1 MSICNLEEAQN
12 LLNMT
17 DNVVVASPPYTPLRR
32 TPRFALQQY
41 RIILSILLASYRNDW
56 IIHIFAG
63 IVLPVGLI
71 IFVKAVGGA
80 MTHQAAIFL
89 LGGNM
94 AMSIAFA
101 PTAFLISKLSSARES
116 QEFHYWIAL
125 PIPKIVLVLA
135 IISVALL
142 FAIPG
147 ILGSYLLGTL
157 FLGLSFSGGW
167 LLVLLVPL
175 SVLPLAG
182 LGAFIGSLVG
192 KAQVANVITNFMIVF
207 IGFLSPMMIPSS
219 VLPLPLR
226 IVSWFVPTTYI
237 ADAFRYAL
245 AGQIGIQLVI
255 DIGLLILFSASCLSL
270 ANWKLEW
277 RIV

>member
-1 MSICNLEEAQN
+1 MSSLFNLQALENRAT
-12 LLNMT
+12 L
-17 DNVVVASPPYTPLRR
+17 ARPPYARSQR
-32 TPRFALQQY
+32 TPGFLLRQY
-41 RIILSILLASYRNDW
+41 RIILGILLASYRNDW
-56 IIHIFAG
+56 VIHIFAG

-71 IFVKAVGGA
+71 VFVKAVGA
-80 MTHQAAIFL
+80 TMVHEQAIFL

-94 AMSIAFA
+94 TMSIAFA

-116 QEFHYWIAL
+116 HEFYYWIVL
-125 PIPKIVLVLA
+125 PIPKLILVLA
-135 IISVALL
+135 IVSVALL

-147 ILGSYLLGTL
+147 IIGTYLLGTL
-157 FLGLSFSGGW
+157 FLGLTFSGGW
-167 LLVLLVPL
+167 LLLLLVPL

-207 IGFLSPMMIPSS
+207 ISFLSPMMIPTQ

-226 IVSWFVPTTYI
+226 VISWFIPTTYI
-237 ADAFRYAL
+237 ADAFRDAL
-245 AGQIGIQLVI
+245 AGQIGSGLAI
-255 DIGLLILFSASCLSL
+255 DVGLLILFSVACLTL

-277 RIV
+277 RST